1 MNLRLLD
8 SNLLVIN
15 GFLFVSSCMLTI
27 GGLSALPAAVRAAA
41 NTSGQSPHALP
52 ALKIEA
58 TPLPA
63 GVMSDIASRLNRT
76 YPGVKATIVG
86 DKLKIAIAD
95 ASAYSRW
102 QAAIGD
108 LLLTGDK
115 NTIIE
120 TLSICGTHCAGDYCL
135 AEFRPQRV
143 RYVLTTPRL
152 P

>member
-8 SNLLVIN
+8 RNLLVIN
-15 GFLFVSSCMLTI
+15 GCLFVSSCMLTI
-27 GGLSALPAAVRAAA
+27 GGLAALPSAVRSAA
-41 NTSGQSPHALP
+41 NISGQSPHALP
-52 ALKIEA
+52 ALKIES

-63 GVMSDIASRLNRT
+63 AVMTGIATRLNKT
-76 YPGVKATIVG
+76 YPGVKATIAG
-86 DKLKIAIAD
+86 DKFKISIAD

-120 TLSICGTHCAGDYCL
+120 TVSICGTHCSGDYCV
-135 AEFRPQRV
+135 AEFKPQQV
-143 RYVLTTPRL
+143 KYSMTATDPR
-152 P
+152 